1 MRHRLCLCLLLMGAL
16 SSSACGSSPAEVAEP
31 ADRAATTLSPQDA
44 ARWREAFPLTPLAPP
59 VLAGTTPLE
68 RQLNT
73 AFEPYRRGDYAA
85 AASALDG
92 VRLDHPDD
100 PVAALYLGI
109 SRLFMDEVP
118 NGLEILR
125 SIPGSASAEV
135 MAEAEWYGLVG
146 IARLR
151 DPSAALPEAR
161 ALCAR
166 GGPAST
172 RACAAVTRIE

>member
-1 MRHRLCLCLLLMGAL
+1 MRHRLCCCVLLIGVL
-16 SSSACGSSPAEVAEP
+16 SSTACGSSSTTVDSPPPDSAADTVA
-31 ADRAATTLSPQDA
+31 SPEEA
-44 ARWREAFPLTPLAPP
+44 ARWREAFPLTPLPPP
-59 VLAGTTPLE
+59 VLAGATPLE
-68 RQLNT
+68 RQLNA

-151 DPSAALPEAR
+151 NPSAALPEAKS
-161 ALCAR
+161 LCAR
-166 GGPAST
+166 G
-172 RACAAVTRIE
+172 